1 MICSRCGA
9 NVANNKKFC
18 GDCGT
23 PLQWQCSACGSGN
36 PADKRFCGDCG
47 AARGAKPDA
56 APAAAATMP
65 SPERRLLSVMFIDLV
80 GSTAIGERLDPEDLR
95 KVIATFHSTV
105 KGLVTRFEGF
115 IARYMGDGVLVYFG
129 YPQANEADVERAIR
143 AALSIVE
150 AVAALNTLA
159 GPPGTLRVRIGVHTG
174 LVVAGDLIGSGASLE
189 TAVVGDTPNLAARL
203 QAATEPGTVLISE
216 ATRLLV
222 GNLFEY
228 RELAFSK
235 LKGARG
241 IEHAWIVL
249 RESLI
254 DSRYEALHQGQSSL
268 VGRTEELEFML
279 RRWEQAKTGDGRVV
293 LLTGDPGIGKS
304 RLVAALDQCI
314 SASSHSRLRFFC
326 SPHHVD
332 TPLYPIVR
340 HLERAAN
347 FQHGDSPATKWDK
360 LANALPPNATPEDKA
375 LLADLIS
382 ISSPAQDL
390 MSTLRPEQRKARTFA
405 TVIHQIDRLA
415 GMRPTLIVFEDI
427 HWADPSTLELLHHL
441 IETVR
446 HKAMLL
452 VVTARPEVRPAWA
465 ARPHVTTRPL
475 SGLDRP
481 AAVTLI
487 KQVAGGRE
495 LPQNVIDAIIAHGDS
510 MPLFIEELTKTVL
523 NEIQD
528 KKLGDY
534 VPSLKSLSIDLVPRS
549 LYSSLMARLDRLP
562 RGKEVAQIG
571 AVIGREF
578 SFDLMQQLVST
589 LSAKQLEETLAELS
603 QADIIIAHGHAPF
616 ANYAFRHALVQDAA
630 YGSLL
635 HERRRAI
642 HLRVAE
648 EIEKDSGVGI
658 VSQPQLI
665 AWHFAEAGAPSRAI
679 DYYQKAAESATGRF
693 ALAEMVNHLR
703 NGLRQVSRL
712 PDSPERNRRELALQL
727 TLGQALI
734 DFEGG
739 NSEAVRETFERAR
752 ELCFS
757 LDEMK
762 LLPRVYDGLVANYHY
777 IRANPEKISQYTDEI
792 TTVHRRTGDPR
803 ALLVIT
809 RAECLADFLLGRFEA
824 AREHMQSLLDMY
836 DAGRDGP
843 LAGMTTRD
851 PRAAMTTFLG
861 ICLTILGHADSGTAK
876 THEGLQYAKKLNHPV
891 SLNLALRR
899 ACVQNMLR
907 RDPQRVLEFSREL
920 ATLCAEFET
929 YQGTWEG
936 TFFEDW
942 SRLCTESEPV
952 RFDRMRDFLEH
963 IDRAGIWALLP
974 FYMASAA
981 ELRGRYGD
989 VAAASALLE
998 RADEVIN
1005 ITNSR
1010 WCSAEIMRLR
1020 ARFSAHNFEEAAA
1033 LLRGSLALARE
1044 QHSKLWELRAA
1055 SDLAEL
1061 LRDQRNYIE
1070 AREVLNPVCE
1080 WFNEG
1085 KDTADYIAARTL
1097 LHEIE
1102 ELHKHSGEP
1111 RKTGKNVGIS
1121 SL

>member
-9 NVANNKKFC
+9 DVANNKKFC

-23 PLQWQCSACGSGN
+23 PLQWQCSACGGDN

-47 AARGAKPDA
+47 AARGIKPDA
-56 APAAAATMP
+56 TPSTAAATP
-65 SPERRLLSVMFIDLV
+65 TPERRLLSVMFIDLV

-95 KVIATFHSTV
+95 KVMSTFHSTV

-143 AALSIVE
+143 AGLSIVE

-174 LVVAGDLIGSGASLE
+174 LAIAGDLIGSGASLE
-189 TAVVGDTPNLAARL
+189 TAVIGDTPNLASRL

-228 RELAFSK
+228 RELTLST
-235 LKGARG
+235 LKGTRG
-241 IEHAWIVL
+241 VENAWVVL

-254 DSRYEALHQGQSSL
+254 DSRYEALHRGQSSL

-279 RRWEQAKTGDGRVV
+279 RRWEQANTGEGRVV

-314 SASSHSRLRFFC
+314 SASPHLRLRFFC
-326 SPHHVD
+326 SPHHLD
-332 TPLYPIVR
+332 TPLHPIAR

-347 FQHGDSPATKWDK
+347 FRPGDTPTAKWDK
-360 LANALPPNATPEDKA
+360 LANALPPSASAEDKA
-375 LLADLIS
+375 LLADLMS
-382 ISSPAQDL
+382 VPSPDQN
-390 MSTLRPEQRKARTFA
+390 MVNTLRPEQRKARTFA
-405 TVIHQIDRLA
+405 TAIHQIENLA
-415 GMRPTLIVFEDI
+415 GMKPTLVEFEDI

-441 IETVR
+441 VDIVHRKTI
-446 HKAMLL
+446 LL

-465 ARPHVTTRPL
+465 ARPHVTVRPL
-475 SGLDRP
+475 SGLDHS
-481 AAVTLI
+481 AAVALI
-487 KQVAGGRE
+487 KQVAGERE
-495 LPQNVIDAIIAHGDS
+495 LPQKVIDAIVAHGDN
-510 MPLFIEELTKTVL
+510 MPLFIEELTNTVL
-523 NEIQD
+523 KEIHD
-528 KKLGDY
+528 KQLGDH
-534 VPSLKSLSIDLVPRS
+534 VPSLESLSIDLVPRS
-549 LYSSLMARLDRLP
+549 LYFSLMARLDRLP
-562 RGKEVAQIG
+562 AGKAVAQIG

-578 SFDLMQQLVST
+578 SFDLMQLVST
-589 LSAKQLEETLAELS
+589 LPAKQLADTLAELS
-603 QADIIIAHGHAPF
+603 QADIIIAHGRAPF
-616 ANYAFRHALVQDAA
+616 ANYTFKHALVQDAA
-630 YGSLL
+630 YASLL

-648 EIEKDSGVGI
+648 EIEKDSSVEAT
-658 VSQPQLI
+658 QPQLI
-665 AWHFAEAGAPSRAI
+665 AWHFAEAGAPNRAI
-679 DYYQKAAESATGRF
+679 DYYQKAAERATGRF

-703 NGLRQVSRL
+703 NGLRQVTCL
-712 PDSPERNRRELALQL
+712 PESPERNRRELALQL

-739 NSEAVRETFERAR
+739 HSEPVRETFERAR
-752 ELCFS
+752 ELCFA

-792 TTVHRRTGDPR
+792 IGVHRRTGDPR

-809 RAECLADFLLGRFEA
+809 RVGCLANFLLGRFA
-824 AREHMQSLLDMY
+824 VARQHMQSLLDMY

-851 PRAAMTTFLG
+851 PKAAMTTFLG
-861 ICLTILGHADSGTAK
+861 VCLTILGYADSGTAK
-876 THEGLQYAKKLNHPV
+876 ISEGLQYAMRLNHPV

-907 RDPQRVLEFSREL
+907 RDPRRVLEFSREL
-920 ATLCAEFET
+920 ARLCAEFET

-942 SRLCTESEPV
+942 AHLCMESDPM
-952 RFDRMRDFLEH
+952 RFDRAQAFLQH
-963 IDRAGIWALLP
+963 IDRTSIWALLP

-981 ELRGRYGD
+981 ELSGRYGD
-989 VAAASALLE
+989 LATASALLD

-1010 WCSAEIMRLR
+1010 WCKPEIMRLR

-1033 LLRGSLALARE
+1033 LLRSSVAMAAE
-1044 QHSKLWELRAA
+1044 QHGKLWELRAA

-1070 AREVLNPVCE
+1070 AREVLKPVCE
-1080 WFNEG
+1080 WFSEG
-1085 KDTADYIAARTL
+1085 KDTADYLAARKL
-1097 LHEIE
+1097 LDEIDN
-1102 ELHKHSGEP
+1102 HGGEP
-1111 RKTGKNVGIS
+1111 PKTAENAGVS